1 MTNADMKVEIIKD
14 PACGCLGCE
23 AERKTKALIEQSFR
37 SFGPE
42 IERIQALEY
51 RDERAIKRVRKAIAA
66 RAEEIAQTMSSFL
79 RGCSRIM
86 ITSRLRTPVRP
97 RASRNT

>member
-51 RDERAIKRVRKAIAA
+51 RDERAIKRSLREPRRSRKRCLRFSVGA
-66 RAEEIAQTMSSFL
+66 RES
-79 RGCSRIM
+79 
-86 ITSRLRTPVRP
+86 
-97 RASRNT
+97 